1 MSGSKYRL
9 PDGTGKMISDYLKS
23 RQGDESCA
31 LKEITGD
38 LERER
43 VATSES
49 VCDTILNMYINQ
61 GCTMYRFGNG
71 AVGKKSIYIVVQNRP
86 FRNAYYMFSA

>member
-49 VCDTILNMYINQ
+49 VCDTILNMYINH
-61 GCTMYRFGNG
+61 GCTMYRLEMGLLG
-71 AVGKKSIYIVVQNRP
+71 RRASI
-86 FRNAYYMFSA
+86 